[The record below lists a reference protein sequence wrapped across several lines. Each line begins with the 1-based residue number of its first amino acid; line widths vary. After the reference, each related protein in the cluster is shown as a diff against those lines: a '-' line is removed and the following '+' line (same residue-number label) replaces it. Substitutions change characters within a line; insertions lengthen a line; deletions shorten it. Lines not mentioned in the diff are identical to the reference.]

1 MFNDAMR
8 VLHDYGWA
16 ALFLFV
22 CGIALLR
29 YVSNRM
35 KVWSDRD
42 IARIQI
48 AKDELLANQLFANIE
63 FKLSNEI
70 PSMSFNGNLKPIRQK
85 MFRKLLEIKVVCL
98 KEIALSLINENIE
111 DMTPAQWMALVHE
124 KLSTGDR
131 TLHDRAISAGVPE
144 LVINKFMMFR
154 QPTQILL
161 YNYVKDLTVSTFYE
175 SNVVRTNTLLYLLN
189 LKLVTVIG
197 DSERNLIRI
206 NGEITGLMFEGN
218 PLE

>member
-1 MFNDAMR
+1 
-8 VLHDYGWA
+8 
-16 ALFLFV
+16 
-22 CGIALLR
+22 
-29 YVSNRM
+29 
-35 KVWSDRD
+35 
-42 IARIQI
+42 
-48 AKDELLANQLFANIE
+48 
-63 FKLSNEI
+63 
-70 PSMSFNGNLKPIRQK
+70 